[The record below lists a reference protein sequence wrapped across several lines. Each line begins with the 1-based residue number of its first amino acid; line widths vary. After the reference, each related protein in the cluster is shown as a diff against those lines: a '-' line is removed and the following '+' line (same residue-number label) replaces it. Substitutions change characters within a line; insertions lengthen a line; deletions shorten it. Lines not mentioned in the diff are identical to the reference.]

1 MPVTDVFKRFIS
13 DSSDVIKGKPIAK
26 IKFRNLSYIDPASEG
41 LVYAYRLKIDQTI
54 FPLYNIQKSTN
65 DSNCGCDASGSQK
78 NNLAINVGDP
88 LPGLYYMTEA
98 PVIIF
103 TASYVILRGYRHLP
117 PKVCEK
123 IIIEPVR
130 LDNCNG
136 NVDPP
141 FEDITQSIIL
151 EAGFLVSYDLKPLN
165 NRDNYVII
173 GDVVYK
179 FARAM
184 INKSGSNWCAGFEAN
199 ENTCND
205 DNDDD

>member
-54 FPLYNIQKSTN
+54 FPLYNIQKSSDPT
-65 DSNCGCDASGSQK
+65 DTEIVCNCDDSGSSK
-78 NNLAINVGDP
+78 RNLAIYLNDP

-103 TASYVILRGYRHLP
+103 TASYVILKGYKRLP
-117 PKVCEK
+117 PKICK
-123 IIIEPVR
+123 KLIIEPVR
-130 LDNCNG
+130 LDNCDG

-141 FEDITQSIIL
+141 FDTITDSIIL

-184 INKSGSNWCAGFEAN
+184 INTSGNDWCASFEAN
-199 ENTCND
+199 KNTC
-205 DNDDD
+205 